1 MSHSCLSSLSKA
13 STIKHI
19 FHHHSS
25 ASFSTLTSD
34 FSLISCINML
44 PFCTRKILLLLQKL
58 SMQSAVQQEACTAL
72 CAREKV
78 EAAHETCRGVRSAGC
93 GPEQPAAPPPCTGSF
108 HWTAASA
115 ASVHSLVH
123 TPLSKQLFHFC
134 VNRSGKINRR
144 RGDNNAWQLF
154 TVDVCTKKRLLT

>member
-1 MSHSCLSSLSKA
+1 MSHSCLSSLSEA

-19 FHHHSS
+19 FHHHSSARKTS

-93 GPEQPAAPPPCTGSF
+93 GPEQPAAPPPL
-108 HWTAASA
+108 HRK
-115 ASVHSLVH
+115 L
-123 TPLSKQLFHFC
+123 PL
-134 VNRSGKINRR
+134 NRR
-144 RGDNNAWQLF
+144 LSCIRALARAHTSEQTAVSLL
-154 TVDVCTKKRLLT
+154 CQPKRTNQPASRRQQ